1 MPKIVDKHSRRR
13 DIVAAA
19 TRVFAE
25 RGYHLA
31 RMDDVAA
38 ELGISKGLLYASFAT
53 KEDLFMQVCL
63 SLVPWKD
70 LGEGGDDPERRVR
83 ALIAAIV
90 ARYEEAHNFFLIL
103 SDFWTAAM
111 RGPNAKRAAL
121 LATGARFYVPV
132 RAALVAAIRDGQR
145 AGAIAADADAA
156 TLANLAIATVE
167 GVRLQHQL
175 DPRAARKARVVATVS
190 DLVLRALTDGGNGA
204 ANGAGARTTKRTRL
218 R

>member
-1 MPKIVDKHSRRR
+1 MPKIVDRESRRL

-70 LGEGGDDPERRVR
+70 LGAVVADPADRVR
-83 ALIAAIV
+83 GLIAAIV
-90 ARYEEAHNFFLIL
+90 ARYEESNNFFLIL

-121 LATGARFYVPV
+121 LATGAQFYVPV

-145 AGAIAADADAA
+145 TGAFASDADAA
-156 TLANLAIATVE
+156 TLANLAIATIE

-175 DPRAARKARVVATVS
+175 DPRAARKARVVAAVS
-190 DLVLRALTDGGNGA
+190 DLVLRALTDGRSA
-204 ANGAGARTTKRTRL
+204 AGSRTGTRTRV